1 MQNGAIIFIF
11 SSMFMH
17 LKLPFFAKKNP
28 DNKWFQQ
35 TYNNRSIIVFSK
47 NIIEMNQRKSEGG
60 GG

>member
-1 MQNGAIIFIF
+1 MQNCVIISIF
-11 SSMFMH
+11 SYVHALEITIFS
-17 LKLPFFAKKNP
+17 KKNP

-60 GG
+60 SG